1 MALDTIEGVVTAGVE
16 AQAQV
21 DKYLA
26 KAYEWAGKLTKVTE
40 AGVKLGMAQGI
51 AAKGII
57 AEARQAQG
65 SVATSAL
72 LFANLHRKQTDACV
86 AADADLGDVTTAGG
100 IPIGGVHTEGGG
112 R

>member
-16 AQAQV
+16 AQAQL
-21 DKYLA
+21 DKHLA
-26 KAYEWAGKLTKVTE
+26 KAYEWAGKLTKITE
-40 AGVKLGMAQGI
+40 SGIKLGMVQGI
-51 AAKGII
+51 AAKSII

-65 SVATSAL
+65 SVASSAL
-72 LFANLHRKQTDACV
+72 LFSELHRKQTDACI
-86 AADADLGDVTTAGG
+86 AAGADLGSVTTAGG